1 MTDILLAII
10 AAIAASASLVLLFVN
25 RVPSA
30 LVAFFALWILNQSH
44 YVAFAPGYIL
54 TWLVITLIIIALDMM
69 NAIAEHFSRTVVA
82 YMRTGSIAG
91 MLCGIA
97 INPAGLIPGSAIG
110 ALLAF
115 LAYTRTPAAAKLQ
128 FSSSAFIQYFCA
140 NGFRIVATTSMVG
153 TLIAAVLARYNA
165 SVALNL

>member
-25 RVPSA
+25 RTPSA

-54 TWLVITLIIIALDMM
+54 TWLVITLIIIVLDMM
-69 NAIAEHFSRTVVA
+69 NATAGHFSRTVVA
-82 YMRTGSIAG
+82 YMLTGSIAG

-97 INPAGLIPGSAIG
+97 INPAGLIPGSA
-110 ALLAF
+110 
-115 LAYTRTPAAAKLQ
+115 RTD
-128 FSSSAFIQYFCA
+128 
-140 NGFRIVATTSMVG
+140 
-153 TLIAAVLARYNA
+153 
-165 SVALNL
+165 

>member
-25 RVPSA
+25 RTPSA

-69 NAIAEHFSRTVVA
+69 NAIAGHFSRTVVA
-82 YMRTGSIAG
+82 YMLTGSIAG

-115 LAYTRTPAAAKLQ
+115 LLPQSYNFQVPLLFSIFAPTAFALSPPHQWWELSLQ
-128 FSSSAFIQYFCA
+128 PCSH
-140 NGFRIVATTSMVG
+140 ATT
-153 TLIAAVLARYNA
+153 LL
-165 SVALNL
+165 

>member
-69 NAIAEHFSRTVVA
+69 NAIAEHFSQ
-82 YMRTGSIAG
+82 
-91 MLCGIA
+91 
-97 INPAGLIPGSAIG
+97 IG
-110 ALLAF
+110 RAH
-115 LAYTRTPAAAKLQ
+115 
-128 FSSSAFIQYFCA
+128 
-140 NGFRIVATTSMVG
+140 V
-153 TLIAAVLARYNA
+153 
-165 SVALNL
+165 